1 MKRVSS
7 AMIPIAFMGAMMAA
21 MLGCAGCS
29 TTAGLEAG
37 GKKSWNQEGAPELSK
52 NVVIN
57 NSSLASDL
65 EIVDMK
71 NSMAG
76 NMMKAQVS
84 LRSRDRDTV
93 SIQYRFDWFDAQG
106 MEINANTGAWKPLII
121 YGRESRTI
129 QGVAPDPRAHEF
141 KLKIREPEND

>member
-1 MKRVSS
+1 
-7 AMIPIAFMGAMMAA
+7 
-21 MLGCAGCS
+21 
-29 TTAGLEAG
+29 
-37 GKKSWNQEGAPELSK
+37 
-52 NVVIN
+52 
-57 NSSLASDL
+57 
-65 EIVDMK
+65 
-71 NSMAG
+71 
-76 NMMKAQVS
+76 MMKAQVS